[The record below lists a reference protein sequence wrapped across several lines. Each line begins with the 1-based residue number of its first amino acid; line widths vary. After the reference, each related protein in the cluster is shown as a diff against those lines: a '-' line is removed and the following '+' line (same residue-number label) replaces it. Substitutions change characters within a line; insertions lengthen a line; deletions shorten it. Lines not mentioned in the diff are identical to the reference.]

1 MEYPIKIKGKT
12 VKQVKKLNLSHK
24 NLKTIPDNVYQYANL
39 EKLDLSYNR
48 IEVIP
53 QEILKLKKLRTLDLA
68 FNNLKVLQGALFKLP
83 KLKILNLH
91 GNQIK
96 HLPKQI
102 LDSKITTLIL
112 SKNKIEHLDESL
124 ISGITKLDIV
134 DNPVS
139 YVDELVIE
147 DDKKVVI
154 PSMQLLKNETENKKI
169 IMHKDK
175 KKIFISYSHAD
186 EIFHNRLMTHLSVLK
201 KYIGGFEE
209 WSDKK
214 IHAGQHWKEEIK
226 KALDDANIAILLV
239 STDFLASDFI
249 ENNELPPI
257 LRKAEAENTN
267 VLCLLVEPSFF
278 LKSELS
284 EFQAVNKPEETLA
297 EMEKPAQERVF
308 LKLMDEIQRIIEV
321 E

>member
-1 MEYPIKIKGKT
+1 MLMK
-12 VKQVKKLNLSHK
+12 
-24 NLKTIPDNVYQYANL
+24 
-39 EKLDLSYNR
+39 
-48 IEVIP
+48 
-53 QEILKLKKLRTLDLA
+53 
-68 FNNLKVLQGALFKLP
+68 
-83 KLKILNLH
+83 
-91 GNQIK
+91 
-96 HLPKQI
+96 
-102 LDSKITTLIL
+102 
-112 SKNKIEHLDESL
+112 
-124 ISGITKLDIV
+124 
-134 DNPVS
+134 
-139 YVDELVIE
+139 
-147 DDKKVVI
+147 
-154 PSMQLLKNETENKKI
+154 
-169 IMHKDK
+169 
-175 KKIFISYSHAD
+175 
-186 EIFHNRLMTHLSVLK
+186 IFHNRLMTHLSVLK

-249 ENNELPPI
+249 KNNELPPI

>member
-1 MEYPIKIKGKT
+1 
-12 VKQVKKLNLSHK
+12 
-24 NLKTIPDNVYQYANL
+24 
-39 EKLDLSYNR
+39 
-48 IEVIP
+48 
-53 QEILKLKKLRTLDLA
+53 
-68 FNNLKVLQGALFKLP
+68 
-83 KLKILNLH
+83 
-91 GNQIK
+91 
-96 HLPKQI
+96 
-102 LDSKITTLIL
+102 
-112 SKNKIEHLDESL
+112 
-124 ISGITKLDIV
+124 
-134 DNPVS
+134 
-139 YVDELVIE
+139 
-147 DDKKVVI
+147 
-154 PSMQLLKNETENKKI
+154 MQLPKNETENKKI

-214 IHAGQHWKEEIK
+214 IHAGQRWKEEIK

-257 LRKAEAENTN
+257 LRKAEAENTK

-308 LKLMDEIQRIIEV
+308 LKLMDDIQRIIEV
-321 E
+321 EQFDLDIKQYDNGSA

>member
-1 MEYPIKIKGKT
+1 
-12 VKQVKKLNLSHK
+12 
-24 NLKTIPDNVYQYANL
+24 
-39 EKLDLSYNR
+39 
-48 IEVIP
+48 
-53 QEILKLKKLRTLDLA
+53 
-68 FNNLKVLQGALFKLP
+68 
-83 KLKILNLH
+83 
-91 GNQIK
+91 
-96 HLPKQI
+96 
-102 LDSKITTLIL
+102 
-112 SKNKIEHLDESL
+112 
-124 ISGITKLDIV
+124 
-134 DNPVS
+134 
-139 YVDELVIE
+139 
-147 DDKKVVI
+147 
-154 PSMQLLKNETENKKI
+154 
-169 IMHKDK
+169 
-175 KKIFISYSHAD
+175 
-186 EIFHNRLMTHLSVLK
+186 MTHLSVLK

-226 KALDDANIAILLV
+226 KALNGANIAILLV

-249 ENNELPPI
+249 KNNELPPI
-257 LRKAEAENTN
+257 LRKAEAENTK

>member
-1 MEYPIKIKGKT
+1 M
-12 VKQVKKLNLSHK
+12 
-24 NLKTIPDNVYQYANL
+24 
-39 EKLDLSYNR
+39 
-48 IEVIP
+48 
-53 QEILKLKKLRTLDLA
+53 
-68 FNNLKVLQGALFKLP
+68 
-83 KLKILNLH
+83 
-91 GNQIK
+91 
-96 HLPKQI
+96 
-102 LDSKITTLIL
+102 
-112 SKNKIEHLDESL
+112 
-124 ISGITKLDIV
+124 DIV

-154 PSMQLLKNETENKKI
+154 PSMQLPKNETENKKI

-175 KKIFISYSHAD
+175 KKIFISYAHAD
-186 EIFHNRLMTHLSVLK
+186 EKFHNRLMTHLSVLK

-226 KALDDANIAILLV
+226 KALDDANIGILLV

-249 ENNELPPI
+249 KNNELPPI
-257 LRKAEAENTN
+257 LRKAEAENTK

>member
-1 MEYPIKIKGKT
+1 MLHNNVVWGRGVHTLGTVFLNNVLENMGKYNSQIVQFGET
-12 VKQVKKLNLSHK
+12 GTGKQPN
-24 NLKTIPDNVYQYANL
+24 YQL
-39 EKLDLSYNR
+39 
-48 IEVIP
+48 
-53 QEILKLKKLRTLDLA
+53 
-68 FNNLKVLQGALFKLP
+68 
-83 KLKILNLH
+83 
-91 GNQIK
+91 
-96 HLPKQI
+96 
-102 LDSKITTLIL
+102 
-112 SKNKIEHLDESL
+112 
-124 ISGITKLDIV
+124 
-134 DNPVS
+134 
-139 YVDELVIE
+139 
-147 DDKKVVI
+147 
-154 PSMQLLKNETENKKI
+154 ETENKKI

-175 KKIFISYSHAD
+175 KKIFISYAHAD
-186 EIFHNRLMTHLSVLK
+186 EKFHNRLMTHLNVLK

-257 LRKAEAENTN
+257 LRKAEAENTK

-284 EFQAVNKPEETLA
+284 AFQAVNKPEETLA

>member
-1 MEYPIKIKGKT
+1 M
-12 VKQVKKLNLSHK
+12 
-24 NLKTIPDNVYQYANL
+24 
-39 EKLDLSYNR
+39 
-48 IEVIP
+48 
-53 QEILKLKKLRTLDLA
+53 
-68 FNNLKVLQGALFKLP
+68 
-83 KLKILNLH
+83 
-91 GNQIK
+91 
-96 HLPKQI
+96 
-102 LDSKITTLIL
+102 
-112 SKNKIEHLDESL
+112 
-124 ISGITKLDIV
+124 
-134 DNPVS
+134 
-139 YVDELVIE
+139 
-147 DDKKVVI
+147 
-154 PSMQLLKNETENKKI
+154 
-169 IMHKDK
+169 
-175 KKIFISYSHAD
+175 
-186 EIFHNRLMTHLSVLK
+186 
-201 KYIGGFEE
+201 EE

-257 LRKAEAENTN
+257 LRKAEAENTK

-284 EFQAVNKPEETLA
+284 AFQAVNKPEEILA